1 MTGWMVASSVR
12 LARLIVAV
20 AIGVLVFG
28 GAQLRSAPVDV
39 YPEFAPPMVQ
49 IQAEA
54 LGLSA
59 AEVEQLVTVPLEQD
73 LLAGV
78 PWLDRIHSESITGLS
93 EVNLYFAPGTDV
105 LDARQM
111 VQERLAQVAYLP
123 NVGSR
128 PVMIQPLSSTSRVMM
143 ISLSSKQLSLID
155 MSVLARWK
163 VRPRLMG
170 VPGVANVAIWGQ
182 RDRQLQVQVDPRRL
196 EKLGV
201 SLNQVI
207 SSTGNALWSSPLT
220 FVEAST
226 PGTGGFIDTPTQR
239 FGVQHMLPIDTPR
252 QLSEVTLEDTRG
264 RVLRLADVANVV
276 EGHQPLIGD
285 ASTGQGTSLM
295 LVIEK
300 FPGADTLSVTRDVE
314 KAMRALAPGLGGIH
328 IDTTVY
334 RPASYIEASL
344 HNLGVSGLAALG
356 LVLLVLLLFSRSWR
370 VALISASAI
379 LVSLVAATWVLYLRG
394 TTFNAMVLLGLA
406 MAVGMVVDDAVT
418 DPDSMWRRMWRQ
430 RAQGSAPDESGS
442 VSDEN
447 GTVSDENGTVSDVL
461 TEAAREVRVPL
472 FYAALVVV
480 ALLIPAFVQR
490 GVVGAFTGPVV
501 VSYLIAVAV
510 SMLVALTLTPALA
523 ALLLGHGPLRETS
536 PVARWIAG
544 GFERHVARHVT
555 NPRTAMGTMAALA
568 VLTLTVIPQ
577 IGTSPALPSPKDQDL
592 LVEMS
597 ATPSTSLQE
606 MDRITAAVAAR
617 VRAVPGVRELGV
629 HVGRAITADMVA
641 DVNSGELWVN
651 LDPSADYAT
660 TSAAVR
666 RIVAG
671 YPGLA
676 EHTMTYEDQQVAAA
690 QPARRRALDVRVYG
704 QDLATLRAQ
713 ATRVAAAVSQIPG
726 VVSPR
731 VALPALQPTLE
742 VRVRLADAQ
751 RHGLRPGDVRRSA
764 ATLLSG
770 LLVGNLY
777 ENNEV
782 FDVVVWGSPAT
793 RANADSVRHLLL
805 DTPGGGHVRLGQV
818 ATVRVV
824 PQPAVITH
832 DDISR
837 HLDVTAAVHG
847 TDPATVA
854 GQVTHRLQSMSFPLE
869 YHAEVLPATSSL
881 TGMRLPLALV
891 LITVLVA
898 VFLLLQAAT
907 RSWRLATLL
916 LVTIP
921 LGAAGGILAGLAT
934 GVVVTAGGL
943 AGLLLVLAFTA
954 RSCLQ
959 LVSRFQAAGADGVVA
974 ATRDRLAP
982 MLTSAAVIA
991 AAVLPFTVLGQ
1002 SAGLEILHSFG
1013 LVVLGGLVSALLLTV
1028 LVVPALYL
1036 RLARSGAV
1044 PSPAADF

>member
-1 MTGWMVASSVR
+1 M
-12 LARLIVAV
+12 
-20 AIGVLVFG
+20 
-28 GAQLRSAPVDV
+28 
-39 YPEFAPPMVQ
+39 
-49 IQAEA
+49 
-54 LGLSA
+54 
-59 AEVEQLVTVPLEQD
+59 TVPLEQD

-93 EVNLYFAPGTDV
+93 EVNLYFAPGTNV

-143 ISLSSKQLSLID
+143 ISLSSQQLSLID

-182 RDRQLQVQVDPRRL
+182 RDRQLQVQVDPKRL

-252 QLSEVTLEDTRG
+252 QLSEVTLEDTHG
-264 RVLRLADVANVV
+264 RVLKLADVANVV

-285 ASTGQGTSLM
+285 ASTGHGTSLM
-295 LVIEK
+295 LVVEK
-300 FPGADTLSVTRDVE
+300 FPGADTLSVTRNVE
-314 KAMRALAPGLGGIH
+314 KAMRALAPGLGGMH

-344 HNLGVSGLAALG
+344 HDLGVAGLVALG

-379 LVSLVAATWVLYLRG
+379 LVSLVAATWVLYLRD

-418 DPDSMWRRMWRQ
+418 DPDSMWRRMWRR
-430 RAQGSAPDESGS
+430 RAQNGSESEG
-442 VSDEN
+442 N
-447 GTVSDENGTVSDVL
+447 GTSVSDVL
-461 TEAAREVRVPL
+461 AEAASEVRIPL

-523 ALLLGHGPLRETS
+523 SLLLGRGPLRETS

-555 NPRTAMGTMAALA
+555 STRTALGAMAALA

-577 IGTSPALPSPKDQDL
+577 IGASPALPSPKDQDL

-606 MDRITAAVAAR
+606 MDRITAAVATR

-629 HVGRAITADMVA
+629 HVGRAITSDQVA

-651 LDPSADYAT
+651 LDPSADYAA

-676 EHTMTYEDQQVAAA
+676 DHTMTYEDQQVAAA
-690 QPARRRALDVRVYG
+690 QPPRRRALDVRVYG
-704 QDLATLRAQ
+704 QDLATLHAQ
-713 ATRVAAAVSQIPG
+713 ATRVAAAVSRIPG
-726 VVSPR
+726 VVAPR
-731 VALPALQPTLE
+731 VSMPTLQPTLE

-805 DTPGGGHVRLGQV
+805 DTPGGGHVRLGRL

-824 PQPAVITH
+824 PQPTVITH

-837 HLDVTAAVHG
+837 HVDVTAAVHG

-854 GQVTHRLQSMSFPLE
+854 GQVTHRLQAMRFPLE
-869 YHAEVLPATSSL
+869 YHAEVVPATSSL

-921 LGAAGGILAGLAT
+921 LGAAGGVLAGLPT
-934 GVVVTAGGL
+934 GVVATAGGL
-943 AGLLLVLAFTA
+943 AGLFLVLAFTA

-959 LVSRFQAAGADGVVA
+959 LVSRFRAAGADGVVA
-974 ATRDRLAP
+974 ATRDRLVP

-991 AAVLPFTVLGQ
+991 AAVLPFTVVGQ
-1002 SAGLEILHSFG
+1002 PAGLEILHAFG
-1013 LVVLGGLVSALLLTV
+1013 LVVLGGLLSSLLLTV

-1036 RLARSGAV
+1036 RLAPANAA
-1044 PSPAADF
+1044 PSPATDF

>member
-39 YPEFAPPMVQ
+39 YPEFEPPMVQ

-93 EVNLYFAPGTDV
+93 EVNLYFAPGTNV

-252 QLSEVTLEDTRG
+252 QLSEVTLEDTHG
-264 RVLRLADVANVV
+264 RVLKLADVANVV

-285 ASTGQGTSLM
+285 ASTDHGTSLM
-295 LVIEK
+295 LVVEK
-300 FPGADTLSVTRDVE
+300 FPGADTLSVTRSVE

-344 HNLGVSGLAALG
+344 HDLGVAGLVALG

-418 DPDSMWRRMWRQ
+418 DPDSMWRRMWRR
-430 RAQGSAPDESGS
+430 RAQNGSASEENSTAS
-442 VSDEN
+442 EEN
-447 GTVSDENGTVSDVL
+447 GTSVSDVL
-461 TEAAREVRVPL
+461 VEAAREVRVPL

-523 ALLLGHGPLRETS
+523 SLLLGRGPMRETS

-544 GFERHVARHVT
+544 GFERHLARHVT
-555 NPRTAMGTMAALA
+555 NPRMAMGTMAALG
-568 VLTLTVIPQ
+568 VVTLTVIPQ
-577 IGTSPALPSPKDQDL
+577 IGASPALPSPKDQDL

-606 MDRITAAVAAR
+606 MDRITAVVATR

-629 HVGRAITADMVA
+629 HVGRAITSDKVA

-651 LDPSADYAT
+651 LDPAADYAA

-676 EHTMTYEDQQVAAA
+676 DHTLTYEDQQVAAA
-690 QPARRRALDVRVYG
+690 QPPRRRALDVRVYG

-713 ATRVAAAVSQIPG
+713 ATKVAAAVSRIPG
-726 VVSPR
+726 VVAPR
-731 VALPALQPTLE
+731 VTMPALQPTLE

-751 RHGLRPGDVRRSA
+751 RHNLRPGDVRRSA

-782 FDVVVWGSPAT
+782 FDVVVWGSPTT

-805 DTPGGGHVRLGQV
+805 DTPGGGHVRLGQL

-824 PQPAVITH
+824 PQPTVITH

-854 GQVTHRLQSMSFPLE
+854 GQVTHRLQSMRFPLE

-921 LGAAGGILAGLAT
+921 LGAAGGVLAGLPT
-934 GVVVTAGGL
+934 GVVATAGGL
-943 AGLLLVLAFTA
+943 AGLFLVLAFTT

-959 LVSRFQAAGADGVVA
+959 LVSRLQAAGADGVVA
-974 ATRDRLAP
+974 ATGDRLAP

-1002 SAGLEILHSFG
+1002 PAGLEILHSFG
-1013 LVVLGGLVSALLLTV
+1013 LVVLGGLVSSLLLTV

-1036 RLARSGAV
+1036 RLARAGAA

>member
-20 AIGVLVFG
+20 AIAVLAFG

-39 YPEFAPPMVQ
+39 YPEFQPPIVQ

-93 EVNLYFAPGTDV
+93 SVDLYFNPGTKL

-123 NVGSR
+123 NVGTR
-128 PVMIQPLSSTSRVMM
+128 PVMIQPLSSTGRVMM

-163 VRPRLMG
+163 IRPRLMG
-170 VPGVANVAIWGQ
+170 VTGVANVAIWGQ

-252 QLSEVTLEDTRG
+252 QLSEVTLEDTHG
-264 RVLRLADVANVV
+264 RVLKLADVANVV

-285 ASTGQGTSLM
+285 ASTADGTSLM
-295 LVIEK
+295 LVVEK
-300 FPGADTLSVTRDVE
+300 FPGADTLSVTRNVE
-314 KAMRALAPGLGGIH
+314 SAMRALAPGLGGVH

-344 HNLGVSGLAALG
+344 HNLGFAGLVGLG

-370 VALISASAI
+370 VALISVSAI

-418 DPDSMWRRMWRQ
+418 DPDSMWRRLREH
-430 RAQGSAPDESGS
+430 RTEDGSVPDEDGVISG
-442 VSDEN
+442 EN
-447 GTVSDENGTVSDVL
+447 GVSDVL
-461 TEAAREVRVPL
+461 ARASREVRVPL

-480 ALLIPAFVQR
+480 ALLLPAFVQR
-490 GVVGAFTGPVV
+490 GLVGAFTGPVV
-501 VSYLIAVAV
+501 VSYLLAVAV

-523 ALLLGHGPLRETS
+523 SLLLGRGPVRETS

-555 NPRTAMGTMAALA
+555 SPRTAMGTMAALA
-568 VLTLTVIPQ
+568 VATLTVIPQ
-577 IGTSPALPSPKDQDL
+577 IGASPALPSPKDQDL

-606 MDRITAAVAAR
+606 MDRVTAAVARR

-629 HVGRAITADMVA
+629 HVGRAITSDQVA

-651 LDPSADYAT
+651 LDPSADYAA

-676 EHTMTYEDQQVAAA
+676 EHTMTYEDQQVATAE
-690 QPARRRALDVRVYG
+690 PPHRRALDVRVYG
-704 QDLATLRAQ
+704 QDLGTLRAQ
-713 ATRVAAAVSQIPG
+713 ATRVAAAVSRIPG
-726 VVSPR
+726 VVAPR
-731 VALPALQPTLE
+731 VSMPALQPTLE

-751 RHGLRPGDVRRSA
+751 RHDLRPGDVRRSA

-782 FDVVVWGSPAT
+782 FDVVVWGSPTT

-805 DTPGGGHVRLGQV
+805 DTPGGGHVPLGQV
-818 ATVRVV
+818 ATVRVA
-824 PQPAVITH
+824 PQPTVIIH

-837 HLDVTAAVHG
+837 HLDVTAAVQG
-847 TDPATVA
+847 TDPTTVA
-854 GQVTHRLQSMSFPLE
+854 GQVTDRLQSMRFPLE

-891 LITVLVA
+891 LFTVLLA

-907 RSWRLATLL
+907 RSWRLAALL

-921 LGAAGGILAGLAT
+921 LGAAGGILAGLPT
-934 GVVVTAGGL
+934 GVVATAGGL
-943 AGLLLVLAFTA
+943 AGLVLVLAFTA
-954 RSCLQ
+954 RSSLQ
-959 LVSRFQAAGADGVVA
+959 LVSSFQAAGAGGVVA

-982 MLTSAAVIA
+982 TLTSAAAIA
-991 AAVLPFTVLGQ
+991 AAVLPFTVMGQ
-1002 SAGLEILHSFG
+1002 PAGLEILHAFG
-1013 LVVLGGLVSALLLTV
+1013 VVVLGGLVSSLLLTV

-1036 RLARSGAV
+1036 RLARPGAT